1 MKITKNA
8 AFFKQ
13 LVANPN
19 SINEETINKLV
30 VQYPYVHAFWL
41 IRAKAA
47 NSLKNKN
54 AASYFQQAEL
64 LSPQSEILHHY
75 FHSKSHEA
83 NQEIDKEGT
92 PEEPTSNREEF
103 KQELRK
109 VHSNEASVY
118 NDDSL
123 PNSFLWWLN
132 KTRMEHSSTYQPY
145 LFRDQKFRIQQEST
159 INDPLDQQF
168 REHIFH
174 IQEPE
179 YKLSD
184 QKLTDSTNLQRDKK
198 ENPVIDRFIKEE
210 PQITPP
216 SPEKV
221 SLDNKARKSAVD
233 ESGFVSETL
242 AKIYI
247 EQGLYHKAI
256 ETYKK
261 LSLKFPEKSPY
272 FAELIKNIEKQ
283 N

>member
-1 MKITKNA
+1 MEITKNS

-19 SINEETINKLV
+19 SVNEETINKLV
-30 VQYPYVHAFWL
+30 VQYPFVNAFWF

-54 AASYFQQAEL
+54 AETYFQQAEL
-64 LSPQSEILHHY
+64 LSPQSEILHRY
-75 FHSKSHEA
+75 FHSKSHETKKEIE
-83 NQEIDKEGT
+83 NEDTSNLTTHTEEPKQEI
-92 PEEPTSNREEF
+92 
-103 KQELRK
+103 QE
-109 VHSNEASVY
+109 VHSKEASVF
-118 NDDSL
+118 NDDTL

-132 KTRMEHSSTYQPY
+132 KTRLNHSSTYQPY
-145 LFRDQKFRIQQEST
+145 LFRGQKFRIQQESV
-159 INDPLDQQF
+159 IDDPLDQQF
-168 REHIFH
+168 KEHIFH

-179 YKLSD
+179 YKLSED
-184 QKLTDSTNLQRDKK
+184 NLTDSTNFKHPRK
-198 ENPVIDRFIKEE
+198 ENPVIERFIKEE

-233 ESGFVSETL
+233 DSGFVSETL

>member
-1 MKITKNA
+1 MEITKNS

-19 SINEETINKLV
+19 SVNEDTINKLV
-30 VQYPYVHAFWL
+30 AQYPYVNAFWL

-54 AASYFQQAEL
+54 ADSYFQQAEL
-64 LSPQSEILHHY
+64 LAPQSEILHRY

-83 NQEIDKEGT
+83 KKEVKKEDK
-92 PEEPTSNREEF
+92 PEPTTDTENF
-103 KQELRK
+103 KQGIQE
-109 VHSNEASVY
+109 VHSKEASVY
-118 NDDSL
+118 NDDTL

-132 KTRMEHSSTYQPY
+132 KARMDHSSTYQPY
-145 LFRDQKFRIQQEST
+145 IFREQKFRIQQET
-159 INDPLDQQF
+159 EVNDPLDQQF

-179 YKLSD
+179 YKLSED
-184 QKLTDSTNLQRDKK
+184 KSTDSTNFKHPKK
-198 ENPVIDRFIKEE
+198 ENPVIERFIKEE